1 MFVRTA
7 GQRDLE
13 AARDL
18 LAHTWHATYDA
29 IRGAEKVAEI
39 TAEWHSVNALKA
51 QLTRSNSEFLVADD
65 GKRIGGMAFAVA
77 TTDPNIVTLHQL
89 YVHPDFQ
96 RQGTGRALLE
106 EVVDSF
112 PEAKILRVEVEEAN
126 GQAVAFYRAQGFQ
139 PAGSIPAS
147 GGGAGLPAL
156 VLEKA
161 LG

>member
-1 MFVRTA
+1 V
-7 GQRDLE
+7 G
-13 AARDL
+13 
-18 LAHTWHATYDA
+18 LASERNSID
-29 IRGAEKVAEI
+29 
-39 TAEWHSVNALKA
+39 ALKA
-51 QLTRSNSEFLVADD
+51 QLTRPHSEFLVADD

-106 EVVDSF
+106 EVVESF

-126 GQAVAFYRAQGFQ
+126 GQAVTFYRAQGFQ
-139 PAGSIPAS
+139 LAGSIPAS
-147 GGGAGLPAL
+147 GGGSGLPGLA
-156 VLEKA
+156 LEKA